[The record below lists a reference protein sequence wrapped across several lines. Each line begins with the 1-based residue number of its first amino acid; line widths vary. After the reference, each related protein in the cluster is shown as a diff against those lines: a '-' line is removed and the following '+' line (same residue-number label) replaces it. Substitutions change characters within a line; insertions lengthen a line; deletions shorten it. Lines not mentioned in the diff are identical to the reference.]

1 MKFRYYRS
9 RGARK
14 GCLGQPNID
23 QAYSPVEICLVP
35 VPGPSAQAGID
46 LAFGPKGESSVFLS
60 AEGEANISLGRSPRK
75 MEQNFG
81 QG

>member
-1 MKFRYYRS
+1 MIHIDFQGGAHGNYLEFVCNKF
-9 RGARK
+9 
-14 GCLGQPNID
+14 
-23 QAYSPVEICLVP
+23 
-35 VPGPSAQAGID
+35 
-46 LAFGPKGESSVFLS
+46 LASVFLS